1 LSKDY
6 RIYIRDMLVHA
17 GYIDMALAGYDL
29 EMFASQRDTKAAVER
44 YLEIIGEAAKHVPA
58 DIRTRYPQVNWRQ
71 AAGMRD
77 VLAHDYPSI
86 DIEVL
91 WYTAT
96 QMVPAM
102 AEILREILREEA
114 SGYTESNGSDD
125 IDKH

>member
-1 LSKDY
+1 
-6 RIYIRDMLVHA
+6 MLVHA
-17 GYIDMALAGYDL
+17 GYIDMALAGFDL

>member
-1 LSKDY
+1 
-6 RIYIRDMLVHA
+6 MLVYA
-17 GYIDMALAGYDL
+17 GYIDEALAGYDL

-58 DIRTRYPQVNWRQ
+58 DVRARYPQVNWRQ

-102 AEILREILREEA
+102 AEVLREILQEET
-114 SGYTESNGSDD
+114 SDQTESEDSDD
-125 IDKH
+125 IDQH